1 MQIKRTTGY
10 PTLPGDNIASIEEFD
25 AGKNVYVLDGI
36 LRSNGVGT
44 RIYDLKKRIA
54 RTEKVNAPLLP
65 KIGDITIGF
74 IEMLFGS
81 MMSVRVLYINDKRS
95 LFGFSAIAS
104 VRVGSSGRERDRRG
118 RSVFRIGDIIRGRV
132 ISLLNSSI
140 HIAID
145 DKEFGVLYTLCF
157 NCSGDTVRI
166 HGNGIKCIECGASED
181 RKLTND
187 YGKQTIMA
195 IHEGGGN

>member
-1 MQIKRTTGY
+1 MHARKMTGS
-10 PTLPGDNIASIEEFD
+10 PILPGDSIASIEEFE
-25 AGKNVYVLDGI
+25 AGKNVYVIDGT
-36 LRSNGVGT
+36 LRSNAIGA
-44 RIYDLKKRIA
+44 RIYDFKKRVA
-54 RTEKVNAPLLP
+54 RTDKINSPGIP
-65 KIGDITIGF
+65 KIGDITVGF

-81 MMSVRVLYINDKRS
+81 MMSVRILYINDKKS
-95 LFGFSAIAS
+95 SSGFSAIAS
-104 VRVGSSGRERDRRG
+104 VRVSFSGQRDRRG
-118 RSVFRIGDIIRGRV
+118 RSVFRVGDIIRGRV

-166 HGNGIKCIECGASED
+166 HGNGIKCVECGASED

-187 YGKQTIMA
+187 YGKQTITT